1 MRFLYPTVVLAAVFA
16 LASSASAHHPG
27 ADLDEVMG
35 SKEKYFQA
43 VDKPAPSF
51 TLRDAS
57 GNEVTLDTF
66 SDNVVVLHFI
76 YASCPDVCPLHAEKL
91 AEVQAMIN
99 ETPMNDMVR
108 FVSVTT
114 DPVND
119 TPDVLKTYGP
129 AHGLDPS
136 NWTFLTTRAD
146 QREDTTRA
154 LAEAFGHRF
163 IKTNDGYQTHGVVTH
178 IIDRQGRWA
187 ANFHGLRLEPLNLV
201 LYING
206 LTNSAPAPT
215 DRSKPGW
222 WDRLKGL
229 F

>member
-1 MRFLYPTVVLAAVFA
+1 MQFNFLTVALVAVLN
-16 LASSASAHHPG
+16 LASPASAHHPG

-43 VDKPAPSF
+43 VDKPAPPF
-51 TLRDAS
+51 TLRDTR
-57 GNEVTLDTF
+57 GEEVTLDVF
-66 SDNVVVLHFI
+66 SDKVVVLHFV

-99 ETPMNDMVR
+99 QSPMKDMVR
-108 FVSVTT
+108 FVTVTT
-114 DPVND
+114 DPVKD
-119 TPDVLKTYGP
+119 TPDVLKAYGP
-129 AHGLDPS
+129 AHGLDPE

-146 QREDTTRA
+146 HSEDTTRA
-154 LAEAFGHRF
+154 LAEAFGHSFTR
-163 IKTNDGYQTHGVVTH
+163 TEDGYQVHGVVTH
-178 IIDRQGRWA
+178 IIARQSRWA
-187 ANFHGLRLEPLNLV
+187 ANFHGLRFEPLNLV

-215 DRSKPGW
+215 DRSKSSW